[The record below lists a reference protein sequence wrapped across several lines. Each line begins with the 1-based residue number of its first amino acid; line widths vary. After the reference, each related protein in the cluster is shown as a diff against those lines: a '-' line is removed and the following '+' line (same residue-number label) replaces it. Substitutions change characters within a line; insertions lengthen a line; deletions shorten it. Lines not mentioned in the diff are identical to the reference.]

1 MPPGMVDA
9 IAPLIATFMIGIF
22 VLLFPLSRRL
32 GRVLEEWI
40 KMRHESS
47 PDRDRLE
54 RLELGVRE
62 IRQLVEGIDQR
73 TELLAER
80 QDFMESLI
88 EAKRSEALPSE
99 AGPTN
104 F

>member
-1 MPPGMVDA
+1 MVDA

-32 GRVLEEWI
+32 GRVLEEWM

-99 AGPTN
+99 AGPASS
-104 F
+104 

>member
-32 GRVLEEWI
+32 GRVLEEWV

>member
-1 MPPGMVDA
+1 MPQAWLEP
-9 IAPLIATFMIGIF
+9 IAALIATFLVGTFI
-22 VLLFPLSRRL
+22 LLFPLSRRL
-32 GRVLEEWI
+32 GKVLEEWI
-40 KMRHESS
+40 KLRHESS

-73 TELLAER
+73 TELLADR

-88 EAKRSEALPSE
+88 EQKKPDLLPRPPGDEQS
-99 AGPTN
+99 
-104 F
+104 